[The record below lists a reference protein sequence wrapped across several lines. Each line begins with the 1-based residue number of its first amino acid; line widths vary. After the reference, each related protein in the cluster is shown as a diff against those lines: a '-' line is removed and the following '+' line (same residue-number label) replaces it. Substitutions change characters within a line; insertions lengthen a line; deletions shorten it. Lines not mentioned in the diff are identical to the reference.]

1 MYTYFYEWRESVISI
16 EEGRKAFET
25 AKRFLEQQEFA
36 TKKDVKYVNELIK
49 RLNSSVDKVKRQ
61 SLLTEF
67 IDINIE

>member
-1 MYTYFYEWRESVISI
+1 MFFFFGDNLV
-16 EEGRKAFET
+16 RKAFET

>member
-1 MYTYFYEWRESVISI
+1 LV
-16 EEGRKAFET
+16 RKAFET